1 MLSRDQLRAAS
12 EFKANEPPFVVK
24 PAREAMSR
32 RDAHRRAVRR
42 GKQALA
48 PCKGHATVQS
58 ASRKSERGLDWFTF
72 FVADIQTGFG
82 PFLAVYLTTQKWNQA
97 DIGLVLAVG
106 SIAGL
111 VSQLPGGWLVD
122 IVPSKRTAA
131 MVAVA
136 GIGAS
141 ALLMARV
148 AIVPEHHGWPNC
160 CMSASSSVLGPAIAA
175 ITLGLVGH
183 AAVGP
188 RLGRNARFA
197 SIGNG
202 LAAGVMGACG
212 YLISPQAVF
221 FVTAALALPT
231 LLALMQIRESEID
244 PIRADGGISPAPGRA
259 PPGRHRG
266 CCFAIASLITL
277 AACVF
282 LFHAAN
288 AAMLP
293 LVGTEMTLR
302 SAQWASALIAAC
314 IVVPQLIVATDRARR
329 SDDWRSSKG
338 RRPVLLLGFA
348 ALPARAAI
356 LAFNSDPAII
366 VAAQML
372 DGLCAAVLGVLVP
385 LSLADISRGTGR
397 FNLAQGIVAS
407 ATGIGAAREHH
418 SGGLSRR
425 IGSERP
431 LAFLGPREHGSS
443 GFRHGPAGDA
453 GNRAQLTNMQAGE
466 PNGGTSSL
474 QCSTDRASDSGASMA
489 LENLASYSRP
499 ARCLSLCATC
509 AGAAKPTLS
518 SLAAVASAVCVLDC
532 HAICRQAPGR
542 HAVGRHSNV

>member
-1 MLSRDQLRAAS
+1 MK
-12 EFKANEPPFVVK
+12 F
-24 PAREAMSR
+24 
-32 RDAHRRAVRR
+32 
-42 GKQALA
+42 
-48 PCKGHATVQS
+48 

-97 DIGLVLAVG
+97 DIGLILAVG

-122 IVPSKRTAA
+122 LVPSKRRAA
-131 MVAVA
+131 QVAVA

-141 ALLMARV
+141 ALLMAV
-148 AIVPEHHGWPNC
+148 SPSFLSILLAKLMHVGS
-160 CMSASSSVLGPAIAA
+160 SAVLGPAIAS

-202 LAAGVMGACG
+202 LAAAVMGACG

-221 FVTAALALPT
+221 YVTAVLALPT
-231 LLALMQIRESEID
+231 LLALAQIREGEID
-244 PIRADGGISPAPGRA
+244 PIRADAGTSPRIAEHPSAGILALLRD
-259 PPGRHRG
+259 R
-266 CCFAIASLITL
+266 SLITL

-293 LVGTEMTLR
+293 LVGTEMTLQ
-302 SAQWASALIAAC
+302 SGQWASALIAAC
-314 IVVPQLIVATDRARR
+314 IVVPQLIVAVIAPGVGKMAVL
-329 SDDWRSSKG
+329 KG

-385 LSLADISRGTGR
+385 LSLADISQGTGR
-397 FNLAQGIVAS
+397 FNLAQGIVAT
-407 ATGIGAAREHH
+407 ATGIGAAVSTTLAGYLAHRF
-418 SGGLSRR
+418 GTP
-425 IGSERP
+425 I
-431 LAFLGPREHGSS
+431 AFLG
-443 GFRHGPAGDA
+443 
-453 GNRAQLTNMQAGE
+453 
-466 PNGGTSSL
+466 
-474 QCSTDRASDSGASMA
+474 
-489 LENLASYSRP
+489 LASTAVLAFVTVLLAMP
-499 ARCLSLCATC
+499 ETGPTATRNETQMR
-509 AGAAKPTLS
+509 G
-518 SLAAVASAVCVLDC
+518 
-532 HAICRQAPGR
+532 H
-542 HAVGRHSNV
+542 

>member
-1 MLSRDQLRAAS
+1 MK
-12 EFKANEPPFVVK
+12 F
-24 PAREAMSR
+24 
-32 RDAHRRAVRR
+32 
-42 GKQALA
+42 
-48 PCKGHATVQS
+48 

-97 DIGLVLAVG
+97 DIGLILAVG

-122 IVPSKRTAA
+122 LVRSKRLAA
-131 MVAVA
+131 QVAVA

-141 ALLMARV
+141 ALLMAV
-148 AIVPEHHGWPNC
+148 SPSFLSIMLAKLVHVG
-160 CMSASSSVLGPAIAA
+160 SSSVLGPAIAS

-202 LAAGVMGACG
+202 LAAALMGACG

-221 FVTAALALPT
+221 YVTAALALPT
-231 LLALMQIRESEID
+231 LLALRQIRESEID
-244 PIRADGGISPAPGRA
+244 PIQADAGISPR
-259 PPGRHRG
+259 
-266 CCFAIASLITL
+266 IAEHPSAGIWALLRNRSLITL

-293 LVGTEMTLR
+293 LVGTEMTLQ
-302 SAQWASALIAAC
+302 SGQWASALIAAC
-314 IVVPQLIVATDRARR
+314 IVVPQLIVAIIAPGIGQLAVV
-329 SDDWRSSKG
+329 KG

-397 FNLAQGIVAS
+397 FNLAQGIVAT
-407 ATGIGAAREHH
+407 ATGIGAAVSTTLTGYLAHRF
-418 SGGLSRR
+418 
-425 IGSERP
+425 GSP
-431 LAFLGPREHGSS
+431 IAFLGLASTAVLAFVTVLLAMPET
-443 GFRHGPAGDA
+443 GPARNTA
-453 GNRAQLTNMQAGE
+453 
-466 PNGGTSSL
+466 
-474 QCSTDRASDSGASMA
+474 
-489 LENLASYSRP
+489 
-499 ARCLSLCATC
+499 
-509 AGAAKPTLS
+509 
-518 SLAAVASAVCVLDC
+518 
-532 HAICRQAPGR
+532 
-542 HAVGRHSNV
+542 